1 MLAGCATAGT
11 MAFKEGSA
19 ECKKF
24 KDLSDD
30 EALKTVADLYNVV
43 PETDKDGVAKNV
55 ALTEYFKELKARKSK
70 YVDESGVYDLGYVE
84 IDLRKWSDGEIV
96 ELYNYLESGIRK
108 YESGKIEEM
117 TGKDRSMMA
126 IYMTARNAVY
136 KEGKRRDLMSNITQ
150 IVGTVLVAAL
160 NVALAAI

>member
-1 MLAGCATAGT
+1 
-11 MAFKEGSA
+11 MAFKEGSP
-19 ECKKF
+19 EYKKF

-43 PETDKDGVAKNV
+43 PETDKDGIAKNV
-55 ALTEYFKELKARKSK
+55 ALTEYFKELKARKSQ
-70 YVDESGVYDLGYVE
+70 YVDGSGIYNLAYVE
-84 IDLRKWSDGEIV
+84 IDLKKWSDDEIV
-96 ELYNYLESGIRK
+96 ELYRYLESAMRK
-108 YESGKIEEM
+108 YESVKIEEM
-117 TGKDRSMMA
+117 TGKDKSMMA

-160 NVALAAI
+160 NVAIAAI